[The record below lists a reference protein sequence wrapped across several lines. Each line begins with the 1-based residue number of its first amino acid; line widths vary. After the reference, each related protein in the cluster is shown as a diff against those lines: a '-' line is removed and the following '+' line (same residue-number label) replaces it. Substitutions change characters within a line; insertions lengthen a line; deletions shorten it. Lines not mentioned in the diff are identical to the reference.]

1 MPSIQLMAAH
11 SRGRTLKPQGGAER
25 IRGAHLEGFGQAAQP
40 PIHPSLREWG
50 SLCNDHV
57 ALLPPRSGRELNR
70 GRESLQDK
78 VVATSGILD
87 AEEVKSWAG

>member
-70 GRESLQDK
+70 GRESFQDK